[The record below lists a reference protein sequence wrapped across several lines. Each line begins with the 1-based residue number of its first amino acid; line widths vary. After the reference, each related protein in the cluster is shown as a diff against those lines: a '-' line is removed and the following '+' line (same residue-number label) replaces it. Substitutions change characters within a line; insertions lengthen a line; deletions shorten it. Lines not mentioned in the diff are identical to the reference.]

1 MISLTVRRSATT
13 IAVAAGL
20 IVGTGGAVLAQSC
33 PDIGLGG
40 ARLDYAAGQ
49 LAGGLSFDVVAGGNI
64 DLGACGSAPGFGWI
78 IEGPDFELF
87 LAGSSPGESITFRVS
102 GQCDTVLL
110 INNPSGEWFFND
122 DDVSLDPA
130 ITLEPTLDGVYD
142 IWVGTYGQQTCP
154 AVLTLQTSAAGG
166 GGGAAPSK

>member
-1 MISLTVRRSATT
+1 MISLTVRRSAMKT
-13 IAVAAGL
+13 AVAAWLVAAG
-20 IVGTGGAVLAQSC
+20 GGAVLAQSC

-40 ARLDYAAGQ
+40 ARLDYASGQ

-64 DLGACGSAPGFGWI
+64 DLGACGGMPGFGWI
-78 IEGPDFELF
+78 IEAPDFELV
-87 LAGSSPGESITFRVS
+87 LSGSAPGEVISFRVS

-142 IWVGTYGQQTCP
+142 IWVGTFGQQTCP

-166 GGGAAPSK
+166 GGGAPSK